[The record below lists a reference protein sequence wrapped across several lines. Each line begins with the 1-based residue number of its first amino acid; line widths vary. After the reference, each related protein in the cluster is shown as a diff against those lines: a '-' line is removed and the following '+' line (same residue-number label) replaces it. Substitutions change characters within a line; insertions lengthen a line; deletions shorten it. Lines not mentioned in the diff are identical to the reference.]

1 MHTRFRD
8 EFETNYCS
16 IILILYLAAFFIR
29 NKHIFITILDK
40 CFYQQGYKL
49 RYNIY
54 VRMYMYKYLDEV
66 RIHISAKFID
76 KFSSIVLH
84 FLKYIRMLVGLKMK
98 NASITISVCVQF
110 LVSSSIFVID
120 TLLEEA

>member
-1 MHTRFRD
+1 
-8 EFETNYCS
+8 
-16 IILILYLAAFFIR
+16 
-29 NKHIFITILDK
+29 
-40 CFYQQGYKL
+40 
-49 RYNIY
+49 
-54 VRMYMYKYLDEV
+54 MYKYLDEV

-120 TLLEEA
+120 TLLEEAWSRKRLLSDAVQRNDWLLMID